1 MMPAPLVIHTKILQ
15 MKKLFIMLAMI
26 FAVSLVASPVAEAKK
41 FGGSKSI
48 GKSHKTAPAQPAATN
63 TATTPPTAAPA
74 PAAGKKG
81 MMGGMLG
88 GLLAGG
94 LLAALFMGEGF
105 ENIQFMDILIMALV
119 AFVLFKIIR
128 TVMASKANTQPRP
141 AYAGAG
147 QPNPDLQRQQAEQT
161 GFATN
166 GNGGSNG
173 FAQAASDV
181 PFNLPTGFDL
191 PSFLEGARSHYKTLQ
206 LAWNENDLS
215 KIQEYVS
222 IELYNELSN
231 QRRELVGEQ
240 YTEVMF
246 LDAELVR
253 ATHNSNL
260 AEVSVKFSG
269 RYRDTVEALEEDIKE
284 VWHLERNLTQAN
296 APWLIVGIEQ

>member
-1 MMPAPLVIHTKILQ
+1 
-15 MKKLFIMLAMI
+15 MKKLLIMFAMI

-48 GKSHKTAPAQPAATN
+48 GKSHQTAPAQPAATN
-63 TATTPPTAAPA
+63 TGTTAPTPAAAP
-74 PAAGKKG
+74 GKKG

-105 ENIQFMDILIMALV
+105 ENIQFMDILIIALL
-119 AFVLFKIIR
+119 AFVLFKIVR
-128 TVMASKANTQPRP
+128 TLMASKAGAQPRP

-147 QPNPDLQRQQAEQT
+147 QPNPNMQRQQTEQT

-166 GNGGSNG
+166 GNSGSNG

-181 PFNLPTGFDL
+181 PFNLPAGFDL
-191 PSFLEGARSHYKTLQ
+191 PGFLEGARSHYKTLQ

-222 IELYNELSN
+222 IELFNELSN
-231 QRRELVGEQ
+231 QRRELVGDQ
-240 YTEVMF
+240 HTEVMF

-253 ATHNSNL
+253 ATHNANL

-269 RYRDTVEALEEDIKE
+269 RYRDTVEGVEEDIKE
-284 VWHLERNLTQAN
+284 IWHLERNVTQAN
-296 APWLIVGIEQ
+296 SPWLIVGIEQ

>member
-1 MMPAPLVIHTKILQ
+1 

-26 FAVSLVASPVAEAKK
+26 FAVSLAASPVAEAKK
-41 FGGSKSI
+41 FGSNKSI
-48 GKSHKTAPAQPAATN
+48 GKSHQTAPAQPAATN
-63 TATTPPTAAPA
+63 TPTTPPTAAPA

-105 ENIQFMDILIMALV
+105 ENIQFMDILIIALL
-119 AFVLFKIIR
+119 AFVLFKIVR
-128 TVMASKANTQPRP
+128 TLMASKASTQPRP

-147 QPNPDLQRQQAEQT
+147 QPNPNLQRQQAEQT
-161 GFATN
+161 GFASSAN
-166 GNGGSNG
+166 NGSNG
-173 FAQAASDV
+173 FAQAASTV
-181 PFNLPTGFDL
+181 PFHLPVGFDL

-206 LAWNENDLS
+206 VAWNENDLS

-222 IELYNELSN
+222 IELFNELSN

-240 YTEVMF
+240 HTEVMF

-253 ATHNSNL
+253 ATHNANL
-260 AEVSVKFSG
+260 AEVSVKYSG
-269 RYRDTVEALEEDIKE
+269 RYRDTVEGVEEDIKE
-284 VWHLERNLTQAN
+284 IWHLERNLTQAN

>member
-1 MMPAPLVIHTKILQ
+1 

-26 FAVSLVASPVAEAKK
+26 FAVSLVTSPVVEAKK

-48 GKSHKTAPAQPAATN
+48 GKSHQTAPAQPAATN
-63 TATTPPTAAPA
+63 TPTTAPA
-74 PAAGKKG
+74 GAPGKKG

-94 LLAALFMGEGF
+94 LLAALFMGGGF
-105 ENIQFMDILIMALV
+105 ENIQIMDILIIGLL
-119 AFVLFKIIR
+119 AFVLFKIVR
-128 TVMASKANTQPRP
+128 TVMASKAGAQPRP
-141 AYAGAG
+141 AYAGAS
-147 QPNPDLQRQQAEQT
+147 QPSTNLQRQQTEQT

-166 GNGGSNG
+166 ANSGSNG
-173 FAQAASDV
+173 FGQAISDV
-181 PFNLPTGFDL
+181 PFNLPAGFDL

-222 IELYNELSN
+222 IDLYNELSN
-231 QRRELVGEQ
+231 QRRELVGDQ
-240 YTEVMF
+240 HTEVMF

-253 ATHNSNL
+253 ATHNANL

-269 RYRDTVEALEEDIKE
+269 RYRDTVEGVEEDIKE
-284 VWHLERNLTQAN
+284 VWHLERNVAQAN
-296 APWLIVGIEQ
+296 SPWLIVGIEQ

>member
-1 MMPAPLVIHTKILQ
+1 

-26 FAVSLVASPVAEAKK
+26 FAVSLVTSPVVEAKK

-48 GKSHKTAPAQPAATN
+48 GKSHQTAPAQPAATN
-63 TATTPPTAAPA
+63 TPTTAPA
-74 PAAGKKG
+74 GAPGKKG

-105 ENIQFMDILIMALV
+105 ENIQFMDILIIGLL
-119 AFVLFKIIR
+119 AFVLFKIVR
-128 TVMASKANTQPRP
+128 TVMASKAGAQPRP

-147 QPNPDLQRQQAEQT
+147 QPSPNLQRQQTEQT
-161 GFATN
+161 GFASNATN
-166 GNGGSNG
+166 NANSGSHG

-181 PFNLPTGFDL
+181 PFNLPAGFDL

-215 KIQEYVS
+215 KIQECVS
-222 IELYNELSN
+222 IELFNELSN

-240 YTEVMF
+240 HTEVMF

-253 ATHNSNL
+253 ATHTANL

-269 RYRDTVEALEEDIKE
+269 RYRDTVEGVEEDIKE
-284 VWHLERNLTQAN
+284 VWHLERNVAQAN
-296 APWLIVGIEQ
+296 SPWLIVGIEQ

>member
-1 MMPAPLVIHTKILQ
+1 

-26 FAVSLVASPVAEAKK
+26 FAVSLVTSPVVEAKK

-48 GKSHKTAPAQPAATN
+48 GKSHQTAPAQPAATN
-63 TATTPPTAAPA
+63 TPTTAPA
-74 PAAGKKG
+74 GAPGKKG

-105 ENIQFMDILIMALV
+105 ENIQFMDILIIGLL
-119 AFVLFKIIR
+119 AFVLFKIVR
-128 TVMASKANTQPRP
+128 TVMASKAGAQPRP
-141 AYAGAG
+141 AYAGA
-147 QPNPDLQRQQAEQT
+147 QPSPNFQRQQAEQT
-161 GFATN
+161 GFASNATN
-166 GNGGSNG
+166 NANSGSNG

-181 PFNLPTGFDL
+181 PFNLPAGFDL

-222 IELYNELSN
+222 IELFNELSN
-231 QRRELVGEQ
+231 QRRELVGDQ
-240 YTEVMF
+240 HTEVMF

-253 ATHNSNL
+253 ATHTANL

-269 RYRDTVEALEEDIKE
+269 RYRDTVEGVEEDIKE
-284 VWHLERNLTQAN
+284 VWHLERNVAQAN
-296 APWLIVGIEQ
+296 SPWLVVGIEQ

>member
-1 MMPAPLVIHTKILQ
+1 
-15 MKKLFIMLAMI
+15 MLAMI
-26 FAVSLVASPVAEAKK
+26 FAVSLVTSPVVEAKK

-48 GKSHKTAPAQPAATN
+48 GKSQQTAQAQPTATN
-63 TATTPPTAAPA
+63 TATTAPTPA
-74 PAAGKKG
+74 GATGKKG

-105 ENIQFMDILIMALV
+105 ENIQFMDVLIIGLV
-119 AFVLFKIIR
+119 AFVLFKIAR
-128 TVMASKANTQPRP
+128 TLMASKAGTQPRP

-147 QPNPDLQRQQAEQT
+147 QPNPNLQRQATEAT
-161 GFATN
+161 GFAT
-166 GNGGSNG
+166 GGSNG
-173 FAQAASDV
+173 FGQATSDV
-181 PFNLPTGFDL
+181 PFNLPAGFDL
-191 PSFLEGARSHYKTLQ
+191 PGFLEGARSHYKTLQ

-222 IELYNELSN
+222 IELFNELSN
-231 QRRELVGEQ
+231 QRRELVGDQ
-240 YTEVMF
+240 HTEVMF

-253 ATHNSNL
+253 ATHNATL

-269 RYRDTVEALEEDIKE
+269 RYRDTVEGIEEDIKE

-296 APWLIVGIEQ
+296 SPWLIVGIQQ

>member
-1 MMPAPLVIHTKILQ
+1 

-26 FAVSLVASPVAEAKK
+26 FAVSLVTSPVVEAKK

-48 GKSHKTAPAQPAATN
+48 GKSHQTAPAQPAATN
-63 TATTPPTAAPA
+63 TPTTAPA
-74 PAAGKKG
+74 GAPGKKG

-105 ENIQFMDILIMALV
+105 ENIQFMDILIIGLL
-119 AFVLFKIIR
+119 AFVLFKIVR
-128 TVMASKANTQPRP
+128 TVMASKAGAQPRP

-147 QPNPDLQRQQAEQT
+147 QPSPNLQRQQTEQT
-161 GFATN
+161 GFASNATN
-166 GNGGSNG
+166 NANSGSHG
-173 FAQAASDV
+173 VAQAASDV
-181 PFNLPTGFDL
+181 PFNLPAGFDL

-222 IELYNELSN
+222 IELFNELSN

-240 YTEVMF
+240 HTEVMF
-246 LDAELVR
+246 WML
-253 ATHNSNL
+253 NW
-260 AEVSVKFSG
+260 
-269 RYRDTVEALEEDIKE
+269 Y
-284 VWHLERNLTQAN
+284 
-296 APWLIVGIEQ
+296 APRTLPILRK

>member
-1 MMPAPLVIHTKILQ
+1 
-15 MKKLFIMLAMI
+15 MKKLLIMFAMI

-48 GKSHKTAPAQPAATN
+48 GKSHQTAPAQPAATN
-63 TATTPPTAAPA
+63 TPTTAPA
-74 PAAGKKG
+74 GAPGKKG

-105 ENIQFMDILIMALV
+105 ENIQFMDILIIALL
-119 AFVLFKIIR
+119 AFVLFKIVR
-128 TVMASKANTQPRP
+128 TLMASKAGGQPRP

-147 QPNPDLQRQQAEQT
+147 QPNPNMQRQQAEQT

-166 GNGGSNG
+166 ATNNANSGSNG
-173 FAQAASDV
+173 FGQATSAV
-181 PFNLPTGFDL
+181 PFDLPAGFDL
-191 PSFLEGARSHYKTLQ
+191 PGFLEGARSHYKTLQ

-231 QRRELVGEQ
+231 QRRELVGDQ
-240 YTEVMF
+240 HTEVMF

-253 ATHNSNL
+253 ATHNANL

-269 RYRDTVEALEEDIKE
+269 RYRDTVEGVEEDIKE
-284 VWHLERNLTQAN
+284 IWHLERNVTQAN
-296 APWLIVGIEQ
+296 SPWLIVGIEQ

>member
-1 MMPAPLVIHTKILQ
+1 
-15 MKKLFIMLAMI
+15 MLAMI
-26 FAVSLVASPVAEAKK
+26 FAVSLVTSPVVEAKK

-48 GKSHKTAPAQPAATN
+48 GKSQQTAQAQPAATN
-63 TATTPPTAAPA
+63 TPTTAPA
-74 PAAGKKG
+74 AAAGKKG

-105 ENIQFMDILIMALV
+105 ENIQFMDILIIGLL
-119 AFVLFKIIR
+119 AFVLFKIAR
-128 TVMASKANTQPRP
+128 TLMASKAGAQPRP

-147 QPNPDLQRQQAEQT
+147 QPNPNFQRQQAEQT
-161 GFATN
+161 GFASNATN
-166 GNGGSNG
+166 NANSGSNG

-181 PFNLPTGFDL
+181 PFNLPAGFDL

-206 LAWNENDLS
+206 LAWNENDLN

-222 IELYNELSN
+222 IELFNELSN
-231 QRRELVGEQ
+231 QRRELVGDQ
-240 YTEVMF
+240 HTEVMF

-253 ATHNSNL
+253 ATHNANL

-269 RYRDTVEALEEDIKE
+269 RYRDTVEGVEEDIKE

-296 APWLIVGIEQ
+296 SPWLIVGIQQ

>member
-1 MMPAPLVIHTKILQ
+1 

-26 FAVSLVASPVAEAKK
+26 FAVSLVTSPVVEAKK

-48 GKSHKTAPAQPAATN
+48 GKNHQTAPAQPAATN
-63 TATTPPTAAPA
+63 TPTTAPA
-74 PAAGKKG
+74 GAPGKKG

-105 ENIQFMDILIMALV
+105 ENIQFMDILIIGLL
-119 AFVLFKIIR
+119 AFVLFKIVR
-128 TVMASKANTQPRP
+128 TVMASKAGAQPRP

-147 QPNPDLQRQQAEQT
+147 QPNPNFQRQQAEQT
-161 GFATN
+161 GFASNATN
-166 GNGGSNG
+166 NANSGSNG

-181 PFNLPTGFDL
+181 PFNLPAGFDL
-191 PSFLEGARSHYKTLQ
+191 PGFLEGARSHYKTLQ

-222 IELYNELSN
+222 IELFNELSN
-231 QRRELVGEQ
+231 QRRELVGDQ
-240 YTEVMF
+240 HTEVMF

-253 ATHNSNL
+253 ATHTANL

-269 RYRDTVEALEEDIKE
+269 RYRDTVEGVEEDIKE
-284 VWHLERNLTQAN
+284 VWHLERNVAHAN
-296 APWLIVGIEQ
+296 SPWLIVGIEQ

>member
-1 MMPAPLVIHTKILQ
+1 

-26 FAVSLVASPVAEAKK
+26 FAVSLVTSPVVEAKK

-48 GKSHKTAPAQPAATN
+48 GKSHQTAPAQPAATN
-63 TATTPPTAAPA
+63 TPTTAPA
-74 PAAGKKG
+74 GAPGKKG

-105 ENIQFMDILIMALV
+105 ENIQFMDILIIGLL
-119 AFVLFKIIR
+119 AFVLFKIVR
-128 TVMASKANTQPRP
+128 TVMASKAGAQPRP

-147 QPNPDLQRQQAEQT
+147 QPNPNFQRQQAEQT
-161 GFATN
+161 GFASNATN
-166 GNGGSNG
+166 NANSGSNG

-181 PFNLPTGFDL
+181 PFNLPAGFDL
-191 PSFLEGARSHYKTLQ
+191 PGFLEGARSHYKTLQ

-222 IELYNELSN
+222 IELFNELSN
-231 QRRELVGEQ
+231 QRRELVGDQ
-240 YTEVMF
+240 HTEVMF

-253 ATHNSNL
+253 ATHNANL

-269 RYRDTVEALEEDIKE
+269 RYRDTVECVEEDIKE
-284 VWHLERNLTQAN
+284 VWHLERNVAQAN
-296 APWLIVGIEQ
+296 SPWLIVGIEQ

>member
-1 MMPAPLVIHTKILQ
+1 

-26 FAVSLVASPVAEAKK
+26 FAVSLVTSPVVEAKK

-48 GKSHKTAPAQPAATN
+48 GKSHQTAPAQPAATN
-63 TATTPPTAAPA
+63 TPTTAPA
-74 PAAGKKG
+74 GAPGKKG

-105 ENIQFMDILIMALV
+105 ENIQFMDILIIGLL
-119 AFVLFKIIR
+119 AFVLFKIVR
-128 TVMASKANTQPRP
+128 TVMASKAGAQPRP

-147 QPNPDLQRQQAEQT
+147 QPSPNFQRQQAEQT
-161 GFATN
+161 GFASNATN
-166 GNGGSNG
+166 NANSGSHG

-181 PFNLPTGFDL
+181 PFNLPAGFDL
-191 PSFLEGARSHYKTLQ
+191 PGFLEGARSHYKTLQ

-222 IELYNELSN
+222 IELFNELSN
-231 QRRELVGEQ
+231 QRRELVGDQ
-240 YTEVMF
+240 HTEVMF

-253 ATHNSNL
+253 ATHNANL

-269 RYRDTVEALEEDIKE
+269 RYRDTVECVEEDIKE
-284 VWHLERNLTQAN
+284 VWHLERNVAQAN
-296 APWLIVGIEQ
+296 SPWLIVGIEQ

>member
-1 MMPAPLVIHTKILQ
+1 

-26 FAVSLVASPVAEAKK
+26 FAVSLVTSPVVEAKK

-48 GKSHKTAPAQPAATN
+48 GKSQQTAQAQPAATN
-63 TATTPPTAAPA
+63 TATTAPTPAA
-74 PAAGKKG
+74 AAGKKG

-105 ENIQFMDILIMALV
+105 ENIQFMDILIIGLL
-119 AFVLFKIIR
+119 AFVLFKIVR
-128 TVMASKANTQPRP
+128 TLMASKAGAQPRP

-147 QPNPDLQRQQAEQT
+147 QPNPNFQRQQAEQT
-161 GFATN
+161 GFASNATN
-166 GNGGSNG
+166 NANSGSNG

-181 PFNLPTGFDL
+181 PFNLPAGFDL
-191 PSFLEGARSHYKTLQ
+191 PGFLEGARSHYKTLQ
-206 LAWNENDLS
+206 LAWNENDLN

-222 IELYNELSN
+222 IELFNELSN
-231 QRRELVGEQ
+231 QRRELVGDQ
-240 YTEVMF
+240 HTEVMF

-253 ATHNSNL
+253 ATHNANL

-269 RYRDTVEALEEDIKE
+269 RYRDTVEGVEEDIKE

-296 APWLIVGIEQ
+296 SPWLIVGIQQ

>member
-1 MMPAPLVIHTKILQ
+1 

-26 FAVSLVASPVAEAKK
+26 FAVSLVTSPVVEAKK

-48 GKSHKTAPAQPAATN
+48 GKSHQTAPAQPAATN
-63 TATTPPTAAPA
+63 TPTTAPA
-74 PAAGKKG
+74 GAPGKKG

-105 ENIQFMDILIMALV
+105 ENIQFMDILIIGLL
-119 AFVLFKIIR
+119 AFVLFKIVR
-128 TVMASKANTQPRP
+128 TVMASKAGAQPRP

-147 QPNPDLQRQQAEQT
+147 QPNPNFQRQQVEQT
-161 GFATN
+161 GFASNATN
-166 GNGGSNG
+166 NANSGSNG

-181 PFNLPTGFDL
+181 PFNLPAGFDL
-191 PSFLEGARSHYKTLQ
+191 PGFLEGARSHYKTLQ

-222 IELYNELSN
+222 IELFNELSN
-231 QRRELVGEQ
+231 QRRELVGDQ
-240 YTEVMF
+240 HTEVMF

-253 ATHNSNL
+253 ATHNANL

-269 RYRDTVEALEEDIKE
+269 RYRDTVECVEEDIKE
-284 VWHLERNLTQAN
+284 VWHLERNVAQAN
-296 APWLIVGIEQ
+296 SPWLIVGIEQ

>member
-1 MMPAPLVIHTKILQ
+1 M
-15 MKKLFIMLAMI
+15 FAMI
-26 FAVSLVASPVAEAKK
+26 FAVSLVASPAVEAKK

-48 GKSHKTAPAQPAATN
+48 GKSHQTAPAQPAAT
-63 TATTPPTAAPA
+63 TTTPTKTPATT
-74 PAAGKKG
+74 GKKG
-81 MMGGMLG
+81 MMGGMLGGMLG

-105 ENIQFMDILIMALV
+105 ENIQFMDILIIALV

-128 TVMASKANTQPRP
+128 TLMASKTNSQQRP

-147 QPNPDLQRQQAEQT
+147 QANPNLQRQQAEQT
-161 GFATN
+161 GFA
-166 GNGGSNG
+166 NGGSSG

-181 PFNLPTGFDL
+181 PFNLPAGFDL
-191 PSFLEGARSHYKTLQ
+191 LAFLEGARSHYKTLQ

-222 IELYNELSN
+222 IELYNELSC
-231 QRRELVGEQ
+231 QRRELVGDQ
-240 YTEVMF
+240 HTEVMF

-253 ATHNSNL
+253 ATHNANL

-269 RYRDTVEALEEDIKE
+269 RYRDTVEGVEEDIKE
-284 VWHLERNLTQAN
+284 VWHLERNVTQAN
-296 APWLIVGIEQ
+296 SPWLIVGIDQ

>member
-1 MMPAPLVIHTKILQ
+1 M
-15 MKKLFIMLAMI
+15 FAMI
-26 FAVSLVASPVAEAKK
+26 FAVSLVASPVVEAKK

-48 GKSHKTAPAQPAATN
+48 GKSHQTAPAQPAATN
-63 TATTPPTAAPA
+63 TPITAPA
-74 PAAGKKG
+74 GAPGKKG

-119 AFVLFKIIR
+119 AFVLFKIVR
-128 TVMASKANTQPRP
+128 TLMASKVSAQPRP

-147 QPNPDLQRQQAEQT
+147 QPNPNLQRQQAEQT
-161 GFATN
+161 GFASSAN
-166 GNGGSNG
+166 SGSNG
-173 FAQAASDV
+173 FAQAASTV
-181 PFNLPTGFDL
+181 PFHLPVGFDL

-206 LAWNENDLS
+206 VAWNENDLS

-222 IELYNELSN
+222 IELFNELSN

-240 YTEVMF
+240 HTEVMF

-253 ATHNSNL
+253 ATHNANL

-269 RYRDTVEALEEDIKE
+269 RYRDTFEGVEEDIKE
-284 VWHLERNLTQAN
+284 IWHLERNVTQAN
-296 APWLIVGIEQ
+296 SPWLIVGIEQ